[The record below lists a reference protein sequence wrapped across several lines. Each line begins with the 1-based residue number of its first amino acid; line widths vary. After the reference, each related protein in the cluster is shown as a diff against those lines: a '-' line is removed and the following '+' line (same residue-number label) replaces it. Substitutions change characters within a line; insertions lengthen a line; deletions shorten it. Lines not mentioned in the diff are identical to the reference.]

1 MKTDYLLKILD
12 ALHQYFPSLES
23 VTTYA
28 RADSITRKSLSELKL
43 LREHGLKHLYCGMET
58 GADCVLRLINKGF
71 NADTVI
77 RSGCLAKEAD
87 MTLSEFI
94 LLGIGGKEYSEENA
108 RKTADAL
115 NIIQPDFIRVHATGF
130 KPGSMMWPLIQNGTI
145 TLQSEEEIVQEQR
158 LFLQCLNE
166 MDSYYVNEHI
176 INLLL
181 EVRGNLLTE
190 KRQML
195 SDIDRFLRLSP
206 EERLLFAVGR
216 RLNVF
221 FFLDDLQKPELHRQ
235 AEAYMDKIKKE
246 NPNVDFALLCNYVR
260 QSQI

>member
-1 MKTDYLLKILD
+1 
-12 ALHQYFPSLES
+12 
-23 VTTYA
+23 
-28 RADSITRKSLSELKL
+28 
-43 LREHGLKHLYCGMET
+43 
-58 GADCVLRLINKGF
+58 
-71 NADTVI
+71 
-77 RSGCLAKEAD
+77 
-87 MTLSEFI
+87 
-94 LLGIGGKEYSEENA
+94 
-108 RKTADAL
+108 
-115 NIIQPDFIRVHATGF
+115 
-130 KPGSMMWPLIQNGTI
+130 MMWQLIQNGTI

-195 SDIDRFLRLSP
+195 SDIDRFLRLPP

-221 FFLDDLQKPELHRQ
+221 FFLDDLQKRSCTVRRKHIWTKLRK
-235 AEAYMDKIKKE
+235 KI
-246 NPNVDFALLCNYVR
+246 PM
-260 QSQI
+260 

>member
-1 MKTDYLLKILD
+1 MGCWRFCLSFFREL
-12 ALHQYFPSLES
+12 PRNVSLPFTAHSIS
-23 VTTYA
+23 VTRSPT
-28 RADSITRKSLSELKL
+28 IE
-43 LREHGLKHLYCGMET
+43 ME
-58 GADCVLRLINKGF
+58 
-71 NADTVI
+71 
-77 RSGCLAKEAD
+77 
-87 MTLSEFI
+87 
-94 LLGIGGKEYSEENA
+94 
-108 RKTADAL
+108 
-115 NIIQPDFIRVHATGF
+115 VH
-130 KPGSMMWPLIQNGTI
+130 IQNGTI

-195 SDIDRFLRLSP
+195 SDIDRFLRLPP

-221 FFLDDLQKPELHRQ
+221 SFWMICKSRSCTVRRKDIWTKLRKKIPMWISHFCVTMCGNPKYKNQAQPYAPALAVPDFLLFSGWAAWCLHIQTVQIAGAPITHCFQNRNDTSAKRRQ
-235 AEAYMDKIKKE
+235 RVNRLRWVLWYHF
-246 NPNVDFALLCNYVR
+246 P
-260 QSQI
+260 